1 MFRSRSFLPLAA
13 ALMAAAAAAQ
23 TPEAG
28 TPPAPTVDALVAE
41 ALAESP
47 SLAAARSRLTAARE
61 MESPAAALPNPQV
74 EATVQDADFPNYTIG
89 SEDMSMAGVEVRQ
102 PLPNPGKRR
111 ARAGVARAETA
122 LREVEVAEL
131 ERRVT
136 AEVRSRYARL
146 YALDQEQH
154 VLDAARE
161 LADLL
166 AATARSRYATGG
178 GEQGDLL
185 KAQLQATRLEERL
198 EDHHAERSALV
209 ADLNRWL
216 GRPGGSGL
224 GEVTALPAAAVLP
237 PMPWEDL
244 AVSGATRVRMARATV
259 DAAERRLAA
268 ARLDV
273 KPDLSPAA
281 GLAYRGALGPVLTL
295 RVGVELPFWKRR
307 KQEPLIRAAEAELEA
322 ARQELR
328 DAEITVRS
336 QAARI
341 AADWSKADRQ
351 ILRYREGILPQT
363 STALDAARAS
373 YLAGRGDFSTVVEG
387 FNLWL
392 DARMQ
397 LARREADRFA
407 SWTELEALT
416 GDRP

>member
-1 MFRSRSFLPLAA
+1 MFRSLSILPLAVLIA
-13 ALMAAAAAAQ
+13 VTAAAQ
-23 TPEAG
+23 TPEPG
-28 TPPAPTVDALVAE
+28 TPAAPPVDALVAE
-41 ALAESP
+41 ALAKSP
-47 SLAAARSRLTAARE
+47 ALAAARSRLTAARE
-61 MESPAAALPNPQV
+61 MESPAAALPNPLV

-102 PLPNPGKRR
+102 PLPHPGKRQ
-111 ARAGVARAETA
+111 ARAEVARAAAA
-122 LREVEVAEL
+122 LREAEVTEL

-136 AEVRSRYARL
+136 AEVRNLYSRL

-185 KAQLQATRLEERL
+185 KAQLQATRLEVRL

-216 GRPGGSGL
+216 GRPGGAAL
-224 GEVTALPAAAVLP
+224 GQVTALPAAAVP

-244 AVSGATRVRMARATV
+244 AVRGASRVRVARAAV

-295 RVGVELPFWKRR
+295 RVGVELPFWKRQ

-328 DAEITVRS
+328 ASEVTVRS
-336 QAARI
+336 EAARV

-363 STALDAARAS
+363 SAVLDAARAS

-407 SWTELEALT
+407 AWAELEALT
-416 GDRP
+416 GDLP

>member
-1 MFRSRSFLPLAA
+1 MFRSLSILPLAV
-13 ALMAAAAAAQ
+13 LIAAAATAQ
-23 TPEAG
+23 TPDAG
-28 TPPAPTVDALVAE
+28 TAAAPPVDALVAE

-47 SLAAARSRLTAARE
+47 ALAAARSRLTAARE
-61 MESPAAALPNPQV
+61 MESPAAALPNPLV

-102 PLPNPGKRR
+102 PLPHPGKRR
-111 ARAGVARAETA
+111 ARAAVVRAEA
-122 LREVEVAEL
+122 AVREAEVTEL

-136 AEVRSRYARL
+136 AEVRNLYSRL

-216 GRPGGSGL
+216 GRPGGAAL
-224 GEVTALPAAAVLP
+224 GQVTALPAAAVP

-244 AVSGATRVRMARATV
+244 AVSGASRVRVARAAV

-295 RVGVELPFWKRR
+295 RVGVELPFWKRQ

-328 DAEITVRS
+328 ASEVAVRS
-336 QAARI
+336 EAARI

-363 STALDAARAS
+363 SAVLDAARAS

-407 SWTELEALT
+407 AWAGLEALT
-416 GDRP
+416 GDLP